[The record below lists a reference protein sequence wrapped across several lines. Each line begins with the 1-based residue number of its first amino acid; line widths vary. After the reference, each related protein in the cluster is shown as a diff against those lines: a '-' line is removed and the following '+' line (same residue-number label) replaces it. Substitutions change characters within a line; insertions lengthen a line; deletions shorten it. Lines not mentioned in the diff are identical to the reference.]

1 MQDSQQMTS
10 YRQALKERIVV
21 KAMSLFIRHG
31 VKAVKMD
38 DIATCLGISKR
49 TLYEIYE
56 NKEVLLL
63 EGVKKAHYER
73 ETDLLQYAET
83 AANVIDIIHY
93 VYKQKTRQSQLMS
106 PAFYEDIQKYPRVL
120 RFLENL
126 RTKNHEQFLVF
137 MRRGVSEGFF
147 RSDVNY
153 QLISDMLDA
162 LADYMRNHHI
172 HQQYSFEELFR
183 NILFVFLRGFCTL
196 KGVEAFDKVCLT
208 PSQQS

>member
-1 MQDSQQMTS
+1 MQESPQMTS

-21 KAMSLFIRHG
+21 MAMGLFCRHG

-38 DIATCLGISKR
+38 DIAACLGISKR

-63 EGVKKAHYER
+63 EGIKKNHHER
-73 ETDLLQYAET
+73 EAELLRYAET

-93 VYKQKTRQSQLMS
+93 VYRQKTQESQLIS
-106 PAFYEDIQKYPRVL
+106 SAFYEDIQKYPHIL
-120 RFLENL
+120 QFLENL
-126 RTKNHEQFLVF
+126 RKKNHEQFLAF

-162 LADYMRNHHI
+162 LGDYMRQHRLY
-172 HQQYSFEELFR
+172 QQYSFEELFR

-196 KGVEAFDKVCLT
+196 KGVEAFDKVCLP
-208 PSQQS
+208 PSHQP

>member
-1 MQDSQQMTS
+1 MQENPQMTS
-10 YRQALKERIVV
+10 YRQTLKERIVV
-21 KAMSLFIRHG
+21 KAMSLFTRHG

-63 EGVKKAHYER
+63 EGVKKTHYER
-73 ETDLLQYAET
+73 EADLLQYAET

-93 VYKQKTRQSQLMS
+93 VYKQKTRDFQLVS
-106 PAFYEDIQKYPRVL
+106 PVFFEDIQKYPHVL
-120 RFLENL
+120 RFLEDL
-126 RTKNHEQFLVF
+126 REKNHEQFIAF

-162 LADYMRNHHI
+162 LGDDMRSHLI
-172 HQQYSFEELFR
+172 YQQYTFEEIFR

-196 KGVEAFDKVCLT
+196 KGVEAFDKVCLSS
-208 PSQQS
+208 SQ